1 MWKNEPH
8 GWRTCTFHRCVG
20 RFMGMLDA
28 PVWKISLKLVQ
39 VPSRS
44 KAMLFVTFGNISAQ
58 VELPVLK
65 QQSSLEVSLNAFQ
78 FNGHSK
84 PKFKTGLETPL
95 MSERKKKQH
104 IYHMQQIKKIEVNKY
119 LI

>member
-1 MWKNEPH
+1 
-8 GWRTCTFHRCVG
+8 
-20 RFMGMLDA
+20 
-28 PVWKISLKLVQ
+28 
-39 VPSRS
+39 
-44 KAMLFVTFGNISAQ
+44 MLFVTFGNISAQ

-95 MSERKKKQH
+95 MSERKKQNIFIICSKL
-104 IYHMQQIKKIEVNKY
+104 KK
-119 LI
+119 